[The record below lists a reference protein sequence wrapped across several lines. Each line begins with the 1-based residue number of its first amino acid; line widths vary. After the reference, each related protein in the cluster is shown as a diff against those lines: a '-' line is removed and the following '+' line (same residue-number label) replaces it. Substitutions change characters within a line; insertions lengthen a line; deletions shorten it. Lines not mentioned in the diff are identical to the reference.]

1 MSLPDAVARLD
12 DRSPRGVAGVFA
24 RLIADGD
31 LAPGERLPT
40 VREVAAGLG
49 VSPATVS
56 EAWQALQR
64 AGLVV
69 ARGRAGTF
77 VHEAPRA
84 WLSPRLRGLRGDA
97 VTADVRL
104 DLSRGTPDPDLLPDL
119 APALARVAI
128 RAGTGSYQDVPVL
141 PGLADAL
148 RELWP
153 VAPAALT
160 VVDGGQ
166 DGVERTL
173 AALVS
178 FGDRVVLES
187 PGYPPF
193 LDLVESLGGRI
204 VPVLSDAEGV
214 RVDSL
219 REALATRPV
228 AVVLQPRAQN
238 PTGVSMSA
246 ERCEALAR
254 LLRRREHEAVWVI
267 EDDHS
272 ALLSTAP
279 EVTLATHLPERVVH
293 VRSLSKSHGP
303 DLRIAGLSGPPELLD
318 RLVAR
323 RMLGPGWTSRMVQ
336 TIVLD
341 LLTSPASQAQIAA
354 AGERYAERQAT
365 LVGALARHGVVL
377 PRPDGINLW
386 VPVAAEQAAQLD
398 LAAAGLRVAA
408 GSTFLAPDHPHPGA
422 FVRVTAGRVPVEEAD
437 AVAAALAHAAGA

>member
-1 MSLPDAVARLD
+1 MSLPDAVSRLD

-77 VHEAPRA
+77 VHETPRA

-97 VTADVRL
+97 VTDDVRL

-119 APALARVAI
+119 APALGRVAI
-128 RAGTGSYQDVPVL
+128 RAGTGSYQDEPVL
-141 PGLADAL
+141 PGLDDAL
-148 RELWP
+148 RALWP
-153 VAPAALT
+153 ASPEALT

-173 AALVS
+173 AELVS
-178 FGDRVVLES
+178 YGDRVVLES

-204 VPVLSDAEGV
+204 VPVELDAEGV

-238 PTGVSMSA
+238 PTGVCLSPERA
-246 ERCEALAR
+246 ERLAR
-254 LLRRREHEAVWVI
+254 LLRRREHAGVLVV

-272 ALLSTAP
+272 ALLSIAP
-279 EVTLATHLPERVVH
+279 EVTLAALLPGRVVH

-303 DLRIAGLSGPPELLD
+303 DLRVAGLSGPTALVD

-341 LLTSPASQAQIAA
+341 LLTSPSSRDQVVAA
-354 AGERYAERQAT
+354 RTAYAARQEQ
-365 LVGALARHGVVL
+365 LVAALGTHGL
-377 PRPDGINLW
+377 RLARPDGINLW
-386 VPVAAEQAAQLD
+386 LPVADEQAAQLD

-408 GSTFLAPDHPHPGA
+408 GSTFLAPGHAPGA
-422 FVRVTAGRVPVEEAD
+422 FVRVTAGRVPESEAD
-437 AVAAALAHAAGA
+437 GVAAALAHAAGA